1 MGLVSLVVV
10 TAAAFWGL
18 SKITDH
24 QALQAVARQSQQL
37 ARLTVAPALTTPAV
51 RGSPAAVATVDT
63 VVRSRM
69 SDGSVRRITV
79 WDRAGRVVYSD
90 RPALRGRRF
99 PLPQPAVALFAGGGP
114 AFAVAGADD
123 VRGAGGVG
131 ARDVPGGAG
140 QAAGQVEGFAPATA
154 RSGDLLVV
162 EASFPADLG
171 SRQER
176 IQLLAVV
183 LAALGALFLL
193 QLVPASRMAAQ
204 VQGSE
209 RSRARLLRQSVAS
222 SDRERR
228 RIAQALHDDV
238 VQDLSAV
245 GYALES
251 VRPDLDPATRP
262 IVDRARVIV
271 QRDVGTL
278 RDILTSVY
286 PPDQERGS
294 LASSLADVVQ
304 PLVAAGVPVELSL
317 DDGAVVAPAMTA
329 TVHRAARE
337 AVQNIREHA
346 SPQHVLVELSR
357 DEGAVVLHVHDDGV
371 GFDAA
376 AALPVR
382 GHFGLRLIH
391 DTVTE
396 AGGQVTITSAPGSG
410 TCIRIRVPAG

>member
-1 MGLVSLVVV
+1 VVGGV
-10 TAAAFWGL
+10 PGA
-18 SKITDH
+18 
-24 QALQAVARQSQQL
+24 ARQAS
-37 ARLTVAPALTTPAV
+37 ASA
-51 RGSPAAVATVDT
+51 
-63 VVRSRM
+63 
-69 SDGSVRRITV
+69 
-79 WDRAGRVVYSD
+79 
-90 RPALRGRRF
+90 
-99 PLPQPAVALFAGGGP
+99 
-114 AFAVAGADD
+114 
-123 VRGAGGVG
+123 
-131 ARDVPGGAG
+131 
-140 QAAGQVEGFAPATA
+140 QVEGFAPATA
-154 RSGDLLVV
+154 RSGDRLVV
-162 EASFPADLG
+162 EASFPAELG
-171 SRQER
+171 SRQVG
-176 IQLLAVV
+176 IQMLAVV

-209 RSRARLLRQSVAS
+209 RSRARLLRQSVAA

-228 RIAQALHDDV
+228 RIAQTLHDDV

-262 IVDRARVIV
+262 VVDRARVIV

-278 RDILTSVY
+278 REILTSVY
-286 PPDQERGS
+286 PPDQEHGS
-294 LASSLADVVQ
+294 LASTLADVVR

-317 DDGAVVAPAMTA
+317 DDGAAVAPAMAA

-346 SPQHVLVELSR
+346 CPRHVLVELSR
-357 DEGAVVLHVHDDGV
+357 ADGAVVLHVHDDGV

-396 AGGQVTITSAPGSG
+396 AGGRVTITSAPGSG
-410 TCIRIRVPAG
+410 TCIRMRVPPA